1 MKKNRYG
8 FGHIL
13 ALGLALSV
21 TFGVT
26 GAFAADEEIT
36 LETVEVVGTAAE
48 QVKQSLGSSI
58 ITKEDIEK
66 NPPVNDL
73 SEIIRRQPGVN
84 LTGNS
89 ASGSRGNNRQIDLR
103 GMGPENTLIL
113 IDGRPVKS
121 RNSVRYGWT
130 EERDTRGDSNWV
142 PAEMVE
148 RIEVLRGPAAAR
160 YGSGAM
166 GGVVNIITK
175 KPEDKFTGSMTFMG
189 NIQEDAQEGDS
200 YRFNASVGGPVN
212 DSVFFRIYGGI
223 NYRDADAKSINE
235 GEAAYGGA
243 ETVAG
248 REGYRNR
255 DINALLTWEVNK
267 QQTVELTGGY
277 SRQGNIYAGDSMQ
290 NFGNDYTESLY
301 GEETNVMRRKNIAAT
316 HTGDW
321 NWGHTRFDISYD
333 STVNTRLNEGLAGGL
348 EGEITDTPTYEPG
361 MAESEFNTLLT
372 SVQADIPLNLFGF
385 AQTLTVGAEY
395 LGESLDD
402 KGSLRNSPAMT
413 WLNIDLEGYNPG
425 KTDEDV
431 YSYAFYIEDN
441 IYLGSGVTLTP
452 GVRVDE
458 HETFGSNVSP
468 SLNASYE
475 INSNWTVKGG
485 VARAYKAPN
494 LYQGNPNYLL
504 YSRGTGCYGGASS
517 LGGGCYL
524 QGNEDLDPET
534 SINKE
539 IGIAYDSDSFRASA
553 TYFHNDYDNKVYAG
567 KKSVATVNGNRDVYQ
582 WENAGD
588 AIIQGVEGNVFV
600 ALGKDIDFNTNV
612 TYMIESELKRT
623 GQPLSIVPE
632 YTVNTFIDWRAA
644 DRLSLGVNATLYGEQ
659 ETPSIEI
666 RTEREIEKD
675 TIDPYA
681 LVGISAKYQVF
692 ENVSLSAGVNNIFD
706 KQLNRKGN
714 SASASASASADG
726 AEKANA
732 YTYNEV
738 GRSYWLSMTTEF

>member
-1 MKKNRYG
+1 MRKGIFSLK
-8 FGHIL
+8 HIFM
-13 ALGLALSV
+13 LGLAFSV
-21 TFGVT
+21 TLT
-26 GAFAADEEIT
+26 AAGAQAADEEIT

-58 ITKEDIEK
+58 ITAEDIEK

-175 KPEDKFTGSMTFMG
+175 KAEKQLTGSMTVMG
-189 NIQEDAQEGDS
+189 NIQEDSAEGDS
-200 YRFNASVGGPVN
+200 YRTNLSVAGPVN
-212 DSVFFRIYGGI
+212 DAVSFRIYGGM

-243 ETVAG
+243 ENVAG
-248 REGYRNR
+248 REGYRNM
-255 DINALLTWEVNK
+255 DINALLTWDVNK
-267 QQTVELTGGY
+267 QQTIELTGGY
-277 SRQGNIYAGDSMQ
+277 SRQGNIYSGDSMQ
-290 NFGNDYTESLY
+290 NFGNTFTESLY
-301 GEETNVMRRKNIAAT
+301 GEETNVIRRKNIAVT
-316 HTGDW
+316 HLGNW
-321 NWGHTRFDISYD
+321 NWGHSRFDMSYD
-333 STVNTRLNEGLAGGL
+333 RTTNTRMNEGLAGGL
-348 EGEITDTPTYEPG
+348 EGEITDNPNYDPG
-361 MAESEFNTLLT
+361 MVESELNSFLT
-372 SVQADIPLNLFGF
+372 SVQADIPLNIFGF
-385 AQTLTVGAEY
+385 AQTVTVGAEY
-395 LGESLDD
+395 LNEQLDD
-402 KGSLRNSPAMT
+402 KGSLRNSSAMT
-413 WLNIDLEGYNPG
+413 WLNIDLEGFTPG
-425 KTDEDV
+425 KTDEEV
-431 YSYAFYIEDN
+431 YSYAFYVEDN
-441 IYLGSGVTLTP
+441 IYLGHGVTVTP
-452 GVRVDE
+452 GVRIDE
-458 HETFGSNVSP
+458 HEKFGTNVSP
-468 SLNASYE
+468 SLNAYYD
-475 INSNWTVKGG
+475 INENWTIKGG
-485 VARAYKAPN
+485 IAKAYKAPN

-504 YSRGTGCYGGASS
+504 YSRGTGCYGGSSS

-524 QGNEDLDPET
+524 QGNDDLDPET

-539 IGIAYDSDSFRASA
+539 IGLAYDSDSFRASA
-553 TYFHNDYDNKVYAG
+553 TYFHNDYENKVFAG
-567 KKSVATVNGNRDVYQ
+567 KTSVATVSGNRDVYK

-588 AIIQGVEGNVFV
+588 AVIEGVEGNVFV
-600 ALGKDIDFNTNV
+600 ALGKDVDFNTNV

-632 YTVNTFIDWRAA
+632 YTVNTFIDWRAT
-644 DRLSLGVNATLYGEQ
+644 DKLSLGVNATLYGKQ
-659 ETPSIEI
+659 ETPTLEI

-675 TIDPYA
+675 TLDPYA
-681 LVGISAKYQVF
+681 LVGISAQYQII
-692 ENVSLSAGVNNIFD
+692 ENVKFRAGINNLFD
-706 KQLNRKGN
+706 KQIHRKGN
-714 SASASASASADG
+714 SASASASADG

-732 YTYNEV
+732 YTYNEP
-738 GRSYWLSMTTEF
+738 GRSYWLSMTMDF

>member
-1 MKKNRYG
+1 MKKSRYG
-8 FGHIL
+8 FGHIF

-21 TFGVT
+21 TFGAA
-26 GAFAADEEIT
+26 GAYAADETIT
-36 LETVEVVGTAAE
+36 LDTVEVVGTAAE

-66 NPPVNDL
+66 NPPINDL

-113 IDGRPVKS
+113 IDGRPVQS

-130 EERDTRGDSNWV
+130 EERDTRGDSNWI

-148 RIEVLRGPAAAR
+148 RVEVLRGPAAAR

-175 KPEDKFTGSMTFMG
+175 KADKEFSGSMTVMG

-200 YRFNASVGGPVN
+200 YRTNISVSGPAG
-212 DSVFFRIYGGI
+212 DSVSFRIYGGM

-235 GEAAYGGA
+235 GEAVYGGA
-243 ETVAG
+243 ENVAG

-255 DINALLTWEVNK
+255 DLNALLSWDVNR
-267 QQTVELTGGY
+267 QQSVELTGGY

-290 NFGNDYTESLY
+290 NFGNAYTESLY
-301 GEETNVMRRKNIAAT
+301 GEETNVIRRRNIAAT

-321 NWGHTRFDISYD
+321 NWGKTRLDVSYD
-333 STVNTRLNEGLAGGL
+333 RTVNTRLNEGLAGGL

-361 MAESEFNTLLT
+361 MAESQYDSFLT
-372 SVQADIPLNLFGF
+372 SVKADIPLNLFGF

-395 LGESLDD
+395 RDESLDD
-402 KGSLRNSPAMT
+402 KGSLRNSPAMS
-413 WLNIDLEGYNPG
+413 WLNIDLEGFDAG
-425 KTDEDV
+425 KTDTEA
-431 YSYAFYIEDN
+431 YNAAFYLEDN
-441 IYLGSGVTLTP
+441 IYLGGGLTLTP

-458 HETFGSNVSP
+458 HEVFGSNVSP
-468 SLNASYE
+468 SLNAYYE
-475 INSNWTVKGG
+475 INSNWAVKGG

-494 LYQGNPNYLL
+494 LYQSNPNYLL

-539 IGIAYDSDSFRASA
+539 IGLAYDSDSFRASA
-553 TYFHNDYDNKVYAG
+553 SYFHNDYDNKVFAG
-567 KKSVATVNGNRDVYQ
+567 KTSVDTVNGNRDVYK

-588 AIIQGVEGNVFV
+588 AVIQGVEGNVFV
-600 ALGKDIDFNTNV
+600 ALGKDVDFNTNV

-632 YTVNTFIDWRAA
+632 YTVNTFIDWRATEK
-644 DRLSLGVNATLYGEQ
+644 LSLGANATFYGKQ

-675 TIDPYA
+675 EIEPYA
-681 LVGISAKYQVF
+681 LVGLSAQYKVF
-692 ENVSLSAGVNNIFD
+692 ENLSMRAGVNNIFD
-706 KQLNRKGN
+706 KQIHRKGN
-714 SASASASASADG
+714 SASASATAAG

-732 YTYNEV
+732 YTYNEP
-738 GRSYWLSMTTEF
+738 GRSYWLSMTMDF